1 MLLTTEGGGLEGSS
15 YEFKAAK
22 KEAGQVVANY
32 PEERVIAIMS
42 ESGIGDFSEA
52 SYVAHSVLVH
62 LRNARDI
69 IPAVTRHRG
78 FDLASRCLVSLGF
91 FLGYMQHLTDNHG
104 YPSPE
109 FYTNAGKQAFV
120 EEGRRDVSEHFEGW
134 TGYMHYR
141 FEVKHEKSEKGLV
154 TPVVYEKVKYHKT
167 FPVSGTW
174 KREGELKS
182 RYELGHLA
190 DNSPET
196 DFDSLG
202 RIDN

>member
-1 MLLTTEGGGLEGSS
+1 MLLTTEGGDLEGSFK
-15 YEFKAAK
+15 EFDAAR

-32 PEERVIAIMS
+32 PEERVISIMS

-52 SYVAHSVLVH
+52 SYVAHSVLFH
-62 LRNARDI
+62 LRNAKDI
-69 IPAVTRHRG
+69 IPAITGHRG

-120 EEGRRDVSEHFEGW
+120 EDGRRDVSEHFESW
-134 TGYMHYR
+134 TGYMHDR
-141 FEVKHEKSEKGLV
+141 FEVKHEKSKNGIAV
-154 TPVVYEKVKYHKT
+154 PVVYDRVKYHKV
-167 FPVSGTW
+167 FPNSGEL

-190 DNSPET
+190 DNSPEA
-196 DFDSLG
+196 DFNSLG